1 MGPGFDTAQ
10 VDLVPDQPGIQLL
23 KVEPRAGVTL
33 DARREH
39 GVIHIAVGAAT
50 PDGSL
55 GMLTFQAAGLEGPVN
70 LSLQN
75 LKVQRDNAQLA
86 GTVALP
92 KTLTISD

>member
-1 MGPGFDTAQ
+1 M
-10 VDLVPDQPGIQLL
+10 PDQPGIQLL

-33 DARREH
+33 DAREH

-55 GMLTFQAAGLEGPVN
+55 GMLTFQARQASKDPVN

-75 LKVQRDNAQLA
+75 LRVQRDNAQLA

-92 KTLTISD
+92 KPLTISD